1 MKQLT
6 ILGST
11 GSIGNSTLAVVRA
24 NPELFNVTAL
34 VAGRNVEQMA
44 RQCLEF
50 SPRYA
55 AMSDETSAKALRL
68 LLAENGSKTEVLSG
82 EKAACEMAALNDVDQ
97 VMAAIVGVAGLS
109 STLAAIR
116 AGKQVL
122 LANKESLITCGKL
135 FMDEVKN
142 SKAQLLP
149 IDSEHNAIFQSLPE
163 NVQHQLGYSSLSDNG
178 VSSIIL
184 TGSGGP
190 LREIPLS
197 QFADVTPD
205 QACAHPNW
213 SMGRKISVDSATMM
227 NKGLEYIEAR
237 WLFNASAQQI
247 EVIIHPQ
254 SVIHSMVRYYDGSVL
269 AQMGTPDMRTP
280 IAHAM
285 AYPKRVNSG
294 VASLDF
300 CKISELTFAAPD
312 YLRYPCLKLAID
324 ACNAGQAATTALN
337 AANEVSVMAF
347 LDSQIRFT
355 DIAAVNRA
363 VVEHLSL
370 PEPASV
376 DEVLVI
382 DRKARTTAA
391 RAIAKLSNSE
401 LLSDLGIC

>member
-11 GSIGNSTLAVVRA
+11 GSIGNSTLSVVRA
-24 NPELFNVTAL
+24 NPELFKVTAL
-34 VAGRNVEQMA
+34 VAGRNVREMA
-44 RQCLEF
+44 QQCLEF

-55 AMSDETSAKALRL
+55 AMSDEHSAKSLRL
-68 LLAENGSKTEVLSG
+68 LLAEQGSDTEVYSG
-82 EKAACEMAALNDVDQ
+82 ETAACELAALDDVDQ
-97 VMAAIVGVAGLS
+97 VMAAIVGIAGLP

-135 FMDEVKN
+135 FMDEVKR
-142 SKAQLLP
+142 SRAQLLP

-163 NVQHQLGYSSLSDNG
+163 RIQRQLGYSSLNENG
-178 VSSIIL
+178 VSRIIL

-190 LREIPLS
+190 FRETPLS
-197 QFADVTPD
+197 QFSDVTPD

-237 WLFNASAQQI
+237 WLFNASAEQI
-247 EVIIHPQ
+247 EVVLHPQ
-254 SVIHSMVRYYDGSVL
+254 SVIHSMVRYHDGSIL

-285 AYPKRVNSG
+285 AYPMRVSSG
-294 VASLDF
+294 VAPLDF
-300 CKISELTFAAPD
+300 CKVGALTFTTPD
-312 YLRYPCLKLAID
+312 YQRYPCLKLAID

-337 AANEVSVMAF
+337 AANEISVMAF
-347 LDSQIRFT
+347 LDSKIRFT
-355 DIAAVNRA
+355 DIEVINHT
-363 VVEHLSL
+363 VVEGLLLS
-370 PEPASV
+370 EPTSV
-376 DEVLVI
+376 EEVLVI
-382 DRKARTTAA
+382 DRKARDIAA
-391 RAIAKLSNSE
+391 QVITKLNN
-401 LLSDLGIC
+401 